1 MTSEPRYPGA
11 TDAFRISHSTLQ
23 TYLLCGVRWQLEQAE
38 RHRRATVAMAV
49 GTAAAKAAEADNA
62 YKIEFDAPVEL
73 AELVDIA
80 VDAYDE
86 ETRESEVEASKLE
99 LDAGRDDAA
108 GASRAYGEFLSP
120 KVKPVI
126 AEEKIV
132 AVIDT
137 GIELA
142 GTLDVAE
149 ADTVRDVKTGRA
161 WTQARA
167 DRSRQLTG
175 YSMLFEARFDR
186 LPSRVAID
194 SLHKDRRGWQ
204 ATTLW
209 SRRTERDLL
218 AFIET
223 VRRAKAGMDAGVALP
238 APEGAW
244 FCSKAY
250 CAFWTRCT
258 ARPA

>member
-1 MTSEPRYPGA
+1 MEPRYPSP

-23 TYLLCGVRWQLEQAE
+23 TYLLCGIRWQFEQAE
-38 RHRRATVAMAV
+38 RHRHATVAMAI
-49 GTAAAKAAEADNA
+49 GTATAAAAKLDNGT
-62 YKIEFDAPVEL
+62 KIDSGTPASLTDLVEVGVLTYENECAVSEIDASRFEL
-73 AELVDIA
+73 W
-80 VDAYDE
+80 
-86 ETRESEVEASKLE
+86 
-99 LDAGRDDAA
+99 AGKDDAA
-108 GASRAYGEFLSP
+108 SASRVYGESVSP
-120 KVKPVI
+120 KVKPVL
-126 AEEKIV
+126 AEEKVI
-132 AVIDT
+132 AVIDD

-149 ADTVRDVKTGRA
+149 ADSVRDLKTGRA
-161 WTQARA
+161 WTQDRA

-194 SLHKDRRGWQ
+194 SISKDRRGWK

-209 SRRTERDLL
+209 SRRSERDRL

-238 APEGAW
+238 PPEGAW
-244 FCSKAY
+244 QCSAKW
-250 CAFWTRCT
+250 CAFWNVCT
-258 ARPA
+258 ARPGA